1 MVINLARRLGD
12 KNNEMHKGIWNKSA
26 ANCFEIR
33 GKTLGI
39 VGYGHIGSQLSVLA
53 ESMGMH
59 VIFYDVVSAMPL
71 GNSTPM
77 PDLKSLLR
85 KADFVSLH
93 VPDTP
98 QTRNMISQDELAL
111 MKKGAYL
118 LNASRGTVV
127 NIGDLV
133 KALQAGHL
141 GGAYVDVFPKEPAKA
156 SNDWHDYDEL
166 AKCSNVLLTPH
177 IGGSTTEAQVAIG
190 DEVAERFTKFINQ
203 GSTLGSVNF
212 PNLDLPYSGDGTHR
226 ILSVH
231 HNRPGVLRE
240 INNIISIY
248 NVEGQVLRT
257 YSNIGYLVIDVDK
270 EASDEIRTKIEQL
283 PASIKTRVL
292 Y

>member
-12 KNNEMHKGIWNKSA
+12 KNNEMHNGVWKKSA

-71 GNSTPM
+71 GNSTPT
-77 PDLKSLLR
+77 PDLKALLR
-85 KADFVSLH
+85 KADFVTLH

-98 QTRNMISQDELAL
+98 QTRNMIGQDELAL
-111 MKKGAYL
+111 MKKGSYL

-127 NIGDLV
+127 NIPDLV
-133 KALQAGHL
+133 KSLQSGHL
-141 GGAYVDVFPKEPAKA
+141 GGAYVDVFPSEPD
-156 SNDWHDYDEL
+156 STTNDWREYDDL
-166 AKCSNVLLTPH
+166 AKCPNVLLTPH
-177 IGGSTTEAQVAIG
+177 IGGSTTEAQIAIG
-190 DEVAERFTKFINQ
+190 DEVAERFIKFINQ
-203 GSTLGSVNF
+203 GCTLGSVNF
-212 PNLDLPYSGDGTHR
+212 PNLDLPYSGEGTHR
-226 ILSVH
+226 ILNVH

-257 YSNIGYLVIDVDK
+257 FSNIGYLVADVDK
-270 EASDEIRTKIEQL
+270 EASDEIRTKIDQL